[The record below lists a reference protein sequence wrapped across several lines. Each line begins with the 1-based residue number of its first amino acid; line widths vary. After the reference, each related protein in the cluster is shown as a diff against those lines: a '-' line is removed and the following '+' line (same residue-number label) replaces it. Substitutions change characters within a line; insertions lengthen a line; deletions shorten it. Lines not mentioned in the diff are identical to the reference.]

1 MKELYFEENRLD
13 TYRCDSRKIA
23 KLSGILQITQ
33 DAGRRQMALDRPSYD
48 ELLEEGKAMMLN
60 RLDLKIYDTLYF
72 DQPLKVY
79 SWPCTA
85 VRATWPRVYAI
96 TRDEKPDVD
105 VMSQWALV
113 DIETRK
119 VLKADAIDSSNY
131 SIGES
136 REVFENKFKIPKELE
151 LEEAGKYRVS
161 YTDLDYNGHM
171 NNTYYADV
179 LCNYIPEL
187 AEGTHRVESLRIHY
201 SKEAPLGDVLT
212 IMRRKMDD
220 SCYIFKTIKASG
232 EVNIAAEIGLKE
244 I

>member
-96 TRDEKPDVD
+96 TRDEKPVVD

-151 LEEAGKYRVS
+151 LEEVGKYRVS